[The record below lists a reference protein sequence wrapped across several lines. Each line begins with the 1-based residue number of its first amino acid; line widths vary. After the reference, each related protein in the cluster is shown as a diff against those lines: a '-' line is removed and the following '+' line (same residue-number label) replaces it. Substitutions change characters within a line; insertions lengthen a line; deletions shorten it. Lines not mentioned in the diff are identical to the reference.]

1 MLKKYLKS
9 ELSGWKPLEI
19 LWLSAASA
27 IILILSLYWQDN
39 MTGIL
44 GALTG
49 VWCVILTGKGKRSS
63 FLFGTVN
70 VLLYAYIAY
79 GARYYGEVMLNL
91 LYYFPMNFV
100 GWFVWKKYMNDATG
114 EVVKKRLPAKK
125 GAVVFTVTAGAVLVY
140 GIFLKRLGGSLP
152 YVDSMSTVV
161 SVAAQIMS
169 VCRLTEQ
176 WILWIAV
183 DIVTVIMWSINFAKG
198 GESMATLLMW
208 SVYLINAVFMYVR
221 WNREV
226 KQSGI

>member
-176 WILWIAV
+176 WILWITV
-183 DIVTVIMWSINFAKG
+183 DIVTVIMWSVNFAKG